1 MSVETRGPRRRLAG
15 ATLIGFDTSVWK
27 RPPKRDAKGCRKAA
41 RRSKVLAAK
50 VGVKTARRK

>member
-1 MSVETRGPRRRLAG
+1 METRSPRRRLAG